1 MFVGQLCCFQQGS
14 SSVYIVLGETSQRRK
29 CLTDT
34 QMWTSNCINIKDG
47 RGIGGLR
54 GFKETVLAGKMK
66 TNMASKAANQ
76 ELKIEIVLPPHYISQ
91 TCSFSAAWR
100 QLEKAFMKQGVDP
113 KVPKLSCGLAAG
125 FRGLAVLN
133 PTCYWGSNTGKSC
146 KYTTPTLQSACRHN
160 LLIFCPLTQFLGLF
174 IPLVPFAVLVSGK
187 LAQQQKRENWTVMF
201 LMLKMTGHLKMG
213 LNAAGE

>member
-1 MFVGQLCCFQQGS
+1 MQILEVVFLHEPLSAAGLQPETDPLFINDIWVALKANPNVCWPIMSSFQQGS

-47 RGIGGLR
+47 RGIGSLR

-76 ELKIEIVLPPHYISQ
+76 ELKIEVFLSHYISQ
-91 TCSFSAAWR
+91 TCSFWICGFSADWC
-100 QLEKAFMKQGVDP
+100 QLERAFIKQGVDP

-133 PTCYWGSNTGKSC
+133 PTCYWGRNTGKSC
-146 KYTTPTLQSACRHN
+146 KYTTPTLQSACRQN
-160 LLIFCPLTQFLGLF
+160 LLIF
-174 IPLVPFAVLVSGK
+174 
-187 LAQQQKRENWTVMF
+187 
-201 LMLKMTGHLKMG
+201 GH
-213 LNAAGE
+213 

>member
-1 MFVGQLCCFQQGS
+1 MLYFQQGS
-14 SSVYIVLGETSQRRK
+14 SNAYIVLGETSQRRK

-47 RGIGGLR
+47 RGIGACGDSKRL
-54 GFKETVLAGKMK
+54 FLAGKMK

-76 ELKIEIVLPPHYISQ
+76 ELKIEIVLPPIIFHKHAVFLQ
-91 TCSFSAAWR
+91 TDASLKRLLWN
-100 QLEKAFMKQGVDP
+100 GVDP

-146 KYTTPTLQSACRHN
+146 KYTTPTLQSACRQN

-174 IPLVPFAVLVSGK
+174 FPLVPFAMLVY
-187 LAQQQKRENWTVMF
+187 QKPTE
-201 LMLKMTGHLKMG
+201 K
-213 LNAAGE
+213 GELDFDVFNVKDDWSSEKWD